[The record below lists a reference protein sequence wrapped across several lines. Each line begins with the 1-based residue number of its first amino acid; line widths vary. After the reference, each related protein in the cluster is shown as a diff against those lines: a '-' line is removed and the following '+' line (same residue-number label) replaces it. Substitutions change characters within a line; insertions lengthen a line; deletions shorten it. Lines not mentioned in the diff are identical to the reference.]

1 MYKDVWKRSLAA
13 VLTLCLVVT
22 LVQWPTTV
30 KAEGTKT
37 WHTYQYGGEGEASQV
52 EVKTAAAVFTAN
64 QNADGGNEILE
75 RISFDVHTQ
84 EEASGAKATVSYYVN
99 PAEGIP
105 DAGQFVGSEE
115 VYQLTEGTNSA
126 EFNIDSVELE
136 PGTVFSVIVTL
147 EGEGVSFY
155 ADEGGGSG
163 KTYVKAEDGAW
174 KDMASEGKYL
184 TIQAI
189 TYDVAQEE
197 AGIIQHLRE
206 TFSKSGSDTGIST
219 ENGSEQPGTEVQ
231 NNTESSEQPGTEIPV
246 NTESSEQP
254 GTEIPVNTETVEQ
267 PGTEIPDNT
276 ETVEQ
281 PGTEIPDNTET
292 VEQPG
297 TEIPDNTETVEQPGT
312 EIPDNTETVEQPGT
326 VIPDNTE
333 TGGQPT
339 TEQTDKK
346 QTGSNGLPL
355 RKSAKA
361 APRTGGQ
368 PAISMDTLTLGVG
381 ETRQLSINDGETDV
395 VYTWASDNGEV
406 ASVDSS
412 GLVTANAVGSA
423 EISISDG
430 EGTKLDTCTVTV
442 KPNISETTVVIE
454 TAVYTGAA
462 LEPVI
467 HVTAKDGQTE
477 LVKDTDY
484 SVTYETQPMQNANTY
499 NITITGANSYAG
511 SRTETFTIEPESLT
525 DIDRI
530 TVEMNDSALDGGDLG
545 QIITVKDSSNGNMT
559 LTKDT
564 DYALSSST
572 DEETGRVT
580 VTITGQGNYK
590 DSVDVA
596 LPTSIT
602 NAELILASGQYIYK
616 GTEWQPEVRVKIP
629 GYDFELRAGID
640 YDIAY
645 SDNVAVGNATVTVT
659 GKGEYAGT
667 ASTQF
672 EIIAKDINN
681 GDHDAI
687 GTDVIVDIGVAKPT
701 GGAFTESD
709 LPDMTVTYNGRTL
722 EKNTDYTIDSTITVD
737 GNTGTLTLLGK
748 GNFTGTRQVSFAIG
762 TNDITT
768 AFDGIES
775 ISDITYTGSALEPPV
790 VLTMGGVNAGLI
802 QDTDYTV
809 TYNNNIDAGQASVTI
824 TGIGSYGGSKT
835 IDDAFTIKPA
845 DLDTNNEIEYQYEN
859 SIFYS
864 PDVAGMKPE
873 VTVNY
878 KGSALEAGTD
888 YNVSYDIE
896 SSPTPG
902 IGRYDITISVAS
914 GNFTGTKTLS
924 YEVKACPL
932 SDQDHPDRIKL
943 ELTKGTVYTY
953 TGHDIDPGLKLTH
966 TESGTVLAE
975 STDYTVDYSPNRRD
989 AGTVTVTVTGKGN
1002 YTGFL
1007 QTTYTINKIPIETVK
1022 LEVDKAQSRYVAGYD
1037 GPYLGMLWYDGGNA
1051 VELEVT
1057 VKDQQG
1063 NLLQEGTDYE
1073 ISYEDNKDMSKGT
1086 ETAQLILTG
1095 KGDYTGTASYRFLI
1109 AKKLSDCDVQGVE
1122 DVTYTGDEI
1131 TFENLE
1137 VSDPNGI
1144 LTPKTVLEQ
1153 GVDYDAVYEN
1163 NVNAAEE
1170 GDASAPMVTI
1180 QAKEWTAFPT
1190 ANGCYVSD
1198 GTDVQHTFTIAP
1210 RSLDEAE
1217 LAGDIEKVY
1226 ENVAVTLDYADI
1238 NLVYN
1243 GKTLTDS
1250 DYTIGSYNNNDK
1262 VTDSAT
1268 VLLRGKGNFNGTK
1281 TLAFRITG
1289 KTLDDAVVEVADA
1302 VYTGSALYPEVTVY
1316 TDESK
1321 TVALK
1326 KGTDYDYSN
1335 ADYSNN
1341 VDAGE
1346 ASVTITGLGTYAG
1359 STRDVTFI
1367 IRPRDISTDSADGGT
1382 VSVQNITAPVTF
1394 TGSEIEQP
1402 NLRVDFTRNGTTGS
1416 VTLQK
1421 GSDYT
1426 VSYEDN
1432 VNVGTAE
1439 VIIEGTGNYTGEYTG
1454 TTFKIEQK
1462 DISNDDVEVAEIE
1475 PQGFTGIGVTPVPE
1489 ITYGDYTLTSADY
1502 TLSYQNNISIGEATV
1517 TITGRGNFTGST
1529 TANFQIAL
1537 SIEDESQI
1545 TVSCPDAGNTFIYK
1559 GSAYEPEVT
1568 VTRVGIGTLVE
1579 DEAYTVTYENNTDA
1593 GTASVTVKGI
1603 GNYAGTKT
1611 FQFTIAPKNISETD
1625 VTLAVGGKTDGSY
1638 SAVYTGSRITPDVV
1652 VAFGSIEL
1660 KEKTDYTLTY
1670 GSVDVNN
1677 INAGTVPVTVTGAGN
1692 YTGTRSSNFI
1702 ISPRSIGSGTAFANG
1717 FSMEEIPPQPEQNGN
1732 QVTPIPQLRYGRD
1745 LLVNEQDY
1753 NLTYTNN
1760 TASGTA
1766 NIFIHGQGNFT
1777 GTVQKTF
1784 EITTSIEGAVVDIPE
1799 VYFDAARYD
1808 KNTDT
1813 ITPFTF
1819 DDGDIKV
1826 TLDGQEVPREQYDVS
1841 YEGNDKA
1848 LGNMTLIITGKE
1860 GLAGTVRKSFAVKGK
1875 MENATVTVGNQV
1887 WTGEPLT
1894 PVPIVTYT
1902 LGDYTETLTEGVEYV
1917 VTRYTGNSGAAGTE
1931 ASVTVTGMDY
1941 MEGTATGTFQIL
1953 ANGGQFDVAGVEAS
1967 YKYRGTAI
1975 KPAVTVSMD
1984 NRSLTEG
1991 EDYEVIY
1998 GANTNAGT
2006 KGYVT
2011 VTGIGSYED
2020 AIAKVV
2026 TFDIEP
2032 QNMADLKILD
2042 GNSEVFANR
2051 EYTGS
2056 EIIPEVKLV
2065 YQSGSESYTMQE
2077 SDYTVTA
2084 GTNVVSVGTADIV
2097 ITPDGNNITGDAR
2110 TVQFQI
2116 KAKDISE
2123 PASGTDTIDVSLSDY
2138 SYTYDG
2144 TEKKP
2149 SVTVKYKYGT
2159 TDSEV
2164 RTLEE
2169 NVDYTLVYSDNVNK
2183 GTASV
2188 TVTGIGN
2195 YTGSRTAEYEI
2206 APFDITNAPEI
2217 SASLTN
2223 GNSYPYMGSKTGV
2236 TPEVSVTWNGTPLT
2250 AGTDYEVTYS
2260 NNTSVGSNAMAQIT
2274 GKGNFSGTVTCS
2286 FSIVQHDIAAA
2297 DIILEPIDNQ
2307 SYTGEPITPEVKMTC
2322 GDYQLQ
2328 ANVDYRLVFSGDHTE
2343 IGEVSVT
2350 IEGIGGFSGSR
2361 QTSFRIA
2368 SSIENAVVEGLK
2380 ASYTYTGSRI
2390 EVESLGITAVKIG
2403 ETVLTADDYTIV
2415 YKEGS
2420 DGTNVGEQILLL
2432 KGTGTYGGS
2441 KELSFEIEPKDI
2453 SDEDIV
2459 MTGFAES
2466 MPYEEELK
2474 QDITLTWGE
2483 ITLKEDEDYT
2493 VTISPSS
2500 QSNIYTMTVA
2510 GKGNYTGKIVRDFTV
2525 IRSGL
2530 DGAEIRN
2537 VSSTYTYTGEEIK
2550 PVPEVWLN
2558 GGVLTEDEDYTVSY
2572 AGNINAGTATL
2583 TVTGKGNY
2591 SGTQEVTYTILRKS
2605 LLNGVTFSDIPQQT
2619 YTGREIRPTLTV
2631 SDGGRT
2637 LAAGQDYTL
2646 MYSNNRNPGNNAAAV
2661 IVAGKGNYTATKQ
2674 VKFSIKPGAVASLAV
2689 TGNSNSSI
2697 TIGWSSDGLATG
2709 YEIYRAGSDGQFKRI
2724 ARRSGSTVYTDTN
2737 LTSGETY
2744 TYKVRAYL
2752 VTGSDTFYGSWSP
2765 EVRQTI

>member
-1 MYKDVWKRSLAA
+1 M
-13 VLTLCLVVT
+13 TLCLVVT

-64 QNADGGNEILE
+64 QTADGGNEILE

-84 EEASGAKATVSYYVN
+84 EEASGVKATVSYYVN

-115 VYQLTEGTNSA
+115 VYQLTEGTNSV

-136 PGTVFSVIVTL
+136 PGTAFSVIVTL

-155 ADEGGGSG
+155 ADEGSGSG

-197 AGIIQHLRE
+197 VGIIQHLRE

-219 ENGSEQPGTEVQ
+219 ENGSEQPGTEAPD
-231 NNTESSEQPGTEIPV
+231 NTESGEQPGTEAPDNTESGEQPGTEITD
-246 NTESSEQP
+246 NTEAVEQP
-254 GTEIPVNTETVEQ
+254 GTEITDNTETGEQPGTEIIDNTETGEQ

-276 ETVEQ
+276 EIVE
-281 PGTEIPDNTET
+281 
-292 VEQPG
+292 
-297 TEIPDNTETVEQPGT
+297 
-312 EIPDNTETVEQPGT
+312 
-326 VIPDNTE
+326 
-333 TGGQPT
+333 QPT
-339 TEQTDKK
+339 TEQKDKK

-355 RKSAKA
+355 RKSVKA
-361 APRTGGQ
+361 APRAGGQ
-368 PAISMDTLTLGVG
+368 PTISMDTLTLGVG
-381 ETRQLSINDGETDV
+381 ETQQLSINDGETDV

-406 ASVDSS
+406 ASVDGS
-412 GLVTANAVGSA
+412 GLVTANAAGSA

-442 KPNISETTVVIE
+442 KPNIAETTVVIE
-454 TAVYTGAA
+454 TAVYTGEA

-477 LVKDTDY
+477 LVKATDY
-484 SVTYETQPMQNANTY
+484 SVKYETPTMQDANTY

-525 DIDRI
+525 DAGRI
-530 TVEMNDSALDGGDLG
+530 TVEINESALDGGELG
-545 QIITVKDSSNGNMT
+545 RIIAVKDSSNSGMT
-559 LTKDT
+559 LTEET
-564 DYALSSST
+564 DYTLSSST

-590 DSVDVA
+590 DSIDTV

-602 NAELILASGQYIYK
+602 NAELILASAQYIYK

-629 GYDFELRAGID
+629 GYDFELRADID
-640 YDIAY
+640 YDIEY
-645 SDNVAVGNATVTVT
+645 SSNTDVGDAMVTVT

-667 ASTQF
+667 AWTQF

-687 GTDVIVDIGVAKPT
+687 GTDVIVDIGVASPKE
-701 GGAFTESD
+701 GEYTESD
-709 LPDMTVTYNGRTL
+709 LPKMTVTYNGKTL
-722 EKNTDYTIDSTITVD
+722 EKETDYTIDSAIKVD
-737 GNTGTLTLLGK
+737 GNTGTLTLQGT
-748 GNFTGTRQVSFAIG
+748 GNFTGTRLVSFAIG
-762 TNDITT
+762 TNDIAT
-768 AFDGIES
+768 AFGDIES

-790 VLTMGGVNAGLI
+790 VLTKDGAAAGLVEGR
-802 QDTDYTV
+802 DYTV
-809 TYNNNIDAGQASVTI
+809 TYNNNINAGKASVTI

-896 SSPTPG
+896 SSPTQG
-902 IGRYDITISVAS
+902 SGGYNITVSPAS

-943 ELTKGTVYTY
+943 ELKPESYTY
-953 TGHDIDPGLKLTH
+953 TGNAIDPGLKLTH
-966 TESGTVLAE
+966 MESGQELVKD
-975 STDYTVDYSPNRRD
+975 TDYTVDYSPNQVD
-989 AGTVTVTVTGKGN
+989 AGTVTVNVDGKGN

-1007 QTTYTINKIPIETVK
+1007 QTTFTINKIPIETVK
-1022 LEVDKAQSRYVAGYD
+1022 LEVTSEESDGRVMAYNGSYLAMMKYD
-1037 GPYLGMLWYDGGNA
+1037 NGNA
-1051 VELEVT
+1051 VKVTDQNGNEL
-1057 VKDQQG
+1057 K
-1063 NLLQEGTDYE
+1063 EGTHYD
-1073 ISYEDNKDMSKGT
+1073 ISYEDNKDMSDGT
-1086 ETAQLILTG
+1086 KTARLILKG
-1095 KGDYTGTASYRFLI
+1095 KGAYTGTASYHYLI
-1109 AKKLSDCDVQGVE
+1109 AKELSVCNVDGV
-1122 DVTYTGDEI
+1122 DDATYTGDEI
-1131 TFENLE
+1131 TLENLE

-1153 GVDYDAVYEN
+1153 GVDYDVAYKH
-1163 NVNAAEE
+1163 NVDAAKA
-1170 GDASAPMVTI
+1170 DDSSAPTVKI

-1226 ENVAVTLDYADI
+1226 ENRAVTLGYADI

-1243 GKTLTDS
+1243 GKNLTDS

-1268 VLLRGKGNFNGTK
+1268 VLLRGTGNFTGTK
-1281 TLAFRITG
+1281 TLTFRITG
-1289 KTLDDAVVEVADA
+1289 KTLDDAVVEVEDA

-1316 TDESK
+1316 ADESK

-1346 ASVTITGLGTYAG
+1346 ASVTITGLGTYEG
-1359 STRDVTFI
+1359 STREVTFI
-1367 IRPRDISTDSADGGT
+1367 IRPRDISENNADGGS
-1382 VSVQNITAPVTF
+1382 VSVQNTDASVTF
-1394 TGSEIEQP
+1394 TGSKIEQP
-1402 NLRVDFTRNGTTGS
+1402 NLRVDFTRNGTTS
-1416 VTLQK
+1416 PVTLQK

-1432 VNVGTAE
+1432 VNVGTAK
-1439 VIIEGTGNYTGEYTG
+1439 VTIVGTGNYTGEYTG
-1454 TTFKIEQK
+1454 TTFEITTKNIA
-1462 DISNDDVEVAEIE
+1462 DSDVEVAEIE

-1638 SAVYTGSRITPDVV
+1638 SAVYTGSGITPDVE

-1660 KEKTDYTLTY
+1660 EENTDYTLTY
-1670 GSVDVNN
+1670 GSADVNN

-1702 ISPRSIGSGTAFANG
+1702 ISPRSIGFGTSFANG

-1745 LLVNEQDY
+1745 LLVNGEDY

-1766 NIFIHGQGNFT
+1766 NIFIHGQGNFA

-1784 EITTSIEGAVVDIPE
+1784 EITASIEGAVVDVPE

-1808 KNTDT
+1808 KNTDA

-1819 DDGDIKV
+1819 DDEDIKV
-1826 TLDGQEVPREQYDVS
+1826 TLNGAEVPKEQYDVS

-1848 LGNMTLIITGKE
+1848 LGNMTLIITGKD
-1860 GLAGTVRKSFAVKGK
+1860 GLAGTIRKSFAVKGK

-1902 LGDYTETLTEGVEYV
+1902 LGDYAKTLTEGVEYV
-1917 VTRYTGNSGAAGTE
+1917 VTRYTGNNGAAGTE

-1941 MEGTATGTFQIL
+1941 MEGTATGTFRIL

-2011 VTGIGSYED
+2011 VTGLGSYED
-2020 AIAKVV
+2020 AVARVV

-2042 GNSEVFANR
+2042 GNSEVFADR

-2077 SDYTVTA
+2077 SDYAVTA

-2144 TEKKP
+2144 TENRP
-2149 SVTVKYKYGT
+2149 SVTVKYQYGT

-2169 NVDYTLVYSDNVNK
+2169 NVDYTLAYSDNVNK

-2188 TVTGIGN
+2188 IITGIGN

-2223 GNSYPYMGSKTGV
+2223 GTSYPYMGSKTGV
-2236 TPEVSVTWNGTPLT
+2236 TPEVAVTWNGTPLT

-2260 NNTSVGSNAMAQIT
+2260 NNTSVGSNAMARIT
-2274 GKGNFSGTVTCS
+2274 GKGNFTGTVTCG

-2322 GDYQLQ
+2322 GDYELQ
-2328 ANVDYRLVFSGDHTE
+2328 ANVDYRLVFTGDHTE

-2361 QTSFRIA
+2361 QTSFWIA
-2368 SSIENAVVEGLK
+2368 SSIENAEVEGLQ

-2459 MTGFAES
+2459 MTGFEES

-2483 ITLKEDEDYT
+2483 ITLEEDEDYT

-2510 GKGNYTGKIVRDFTV
+2510 GEGNYTGEIERDFTV

-2530 DGAEIRN
+2530 DGTEIRN

-2558 GGVLTEDEDYTVSY
+2558 GGVLTENEDYTISY
-2572 AGNINAGTATL
+2572 ADNVNAGTATL

-2591 SGTQEVTYTILRKS
+2591 SGMQEVNYTILRKS
-2605 LLNGVTFSDIPQQT
+2605 LLSGVTFSDIPQQT

-2637 LAAGQDYTL
+2637 LTTGQDYTL
-2646 MYSNNRNPGNNAAAV
+2646 MYSNNKNPGNNAAAV

>member
-1 MYKDVWKRSLAA
+1 M
-13 VLTLCLVVT
+13 TLCLVVT

-84 EEASGAKATVSYYVN
+84 EEASGVKATVSYYVN

-115 VYQLTEGTNSA
+115 VYQLTEGTNSV

-136 PGTVFSVIVTL
+136 PGTAFSVIVTL

-155 ADEGGGSG
+155 ADEGNGSG

-197 AGIIQHLRE
+197 VGIIQHLRE
-206 TFSKSGSDTGIST
+206 TFSESGSDTGIST
-219 ENGSEQPGTEVQ
+219 ENGSEQPGTEAPD
-231 NNTESSEQPGTEIPV
+231 NTESGEQPGTEITD
-246 NTESSEQP
+246 NTETGEQP
-254 GTEIPVNTETVEQ
+254 GTEITDNTETGEQ

-276 ETVEQ
+276 EIVEQ
-281 PGTEIPDNTET
+281 PTTEIPDNTEI
-292 VEQPG
+292 VE
-297 TEIPDNTETVEQPGT
+297 
-312 EIPDNTETVEQPGT
+312 
-326 VIPDNTE
+326 
-333 TGGQPT
+333 QPT
-339 TEQTDKK
+339 TEQKDKK

-355 RKSAKA
+355 RKSVKA
-361 APRTGGQ
+361 APRAGGQ
-368 PAISMDTLTLGVG
+368 PTISMDTLTLGVG
-381 ETRQLSINDGETDV
+381 ETQQLSINDGETDV

-406 ASVDSS
+406 ASVDGS
-412 GLVTANAVGSA
+412 GLVTANAAGSA

-442 KPNISETTVVIE
+442 KPNIAETTVVIE
-454 TAVYTGAA
+454 TAVYTGEA

-477 LVKDTDY
+477 LVKATDY
-484 SVTYETQPMQNANTY
+484 SVKYETPTMQDANTY

-525 DIDRI
+525 DAGRI
-530 TVEMNDSALDGGDLG
+530 TVEINESALDGGELG
-545 QIITVKDSSNGNMT
+545 RIIAVKDSSNSGMT
-559 LTKDT
+559 LTEET
-564 DYALSSST
+564 DYTLSSST

-590 DSVDVA
+590 DSIDTV

-602 NAELILASGQYIYK
+602 NAELILASAQYIYK

-629 GYDFELRAGID
+629 GYDFELRADID
-640 YDIAY
+640 YDIEY
-645 SDNVAVGNATVTVT
+645 SSNTDVGDAMVTVT

-667 ASTQF
+667 AWNQF

-687 GTDVIVDIGVAKPT
+687 GTDVIVDIGVASPKE
-701 GGAFTESD
+701 GEYTESD
-709 LPDMTVTYNGRTL
+709 LPKMTVTYNGKTL
-722 EKNTDYTIDSTITVD
+722 EKETDYTIDSMIKVD
-737 GNTGTLTLLGK
+737 GNTGTLTLQGT
-748 GNFTGTRQVSFAIG
+748 GNFTGTRLVSFAIG
-762 TNDITT
+762 TNDIAT
-768 AFDGIES
+768 AFGDIES

-790 VLTMGGVNAGLI
+790 VLTKDGAAAGLVEGR
-802 QDTDYTV
+802 DYTV
-809 TYNNNIDAGQASVTI
+809 TYNNNINAGKASVTI

-902 IGRYDITISVAS
+902 IGRYDITISAAS

-943 ELTKGTVYTY
+943 ELKPESYTY
-953 TGHDIDPGLKLTH
+953 TGNAIDPGLKLTH
-966 TESGTVLAE
+966 TESGKELV
-975 STDYTVDYSPNRRD
+975 SGTDYTVTYSPNRVD
-989 AGTVTVTVTGKGN
+989 AGTVKVVVDGIGN

-1007 QTTYTINKIPIETVK
+1007 QTTFTINKIPIETVK
-1022 LEVDKAQSRYVAGYD
+1022 LEVNAGQDGLVAAYN
-1037 GPYLGMLWYDGGNA
+1037 GPYLGMLWYAGGNE
-1051 VELEVT
+1051 VELAVT
-1057 VKDQQG
+1057 VTDQAG
-1063 NLLQEGTDYE
+1063 NTLLEGRDYE

-1086 ETAQLILTG
+1086 ETAKLVLTG
-1095 KGDYTGTASYRFLI
+1095 KGDYTGTALYRYLI

-1131 TFENLE
+1131 TLENLV

-1163 NVNAAEE
+1163 NVNAAEKSA
-1170 GDASAPMVTI
+1170 ASAPTVKI

-1226 ENVAVTLDYADI
+1226 ENRAVTLGYADI

-1243 GKTLTDS
+1243 GKNLTDS

-1268 VLLRGKGNFNGTK
+1268 VLLRGTGNFTGTK

-1289 KTLDDAVVEVADA
+1289 KTLDDAIVEVADA
-1302 VYTGSALYPEVTVY
+1302 VYTGSPQYPEVTVY
-1316 TDESK
+1316 ADESE
-1321 TVALK
+1321 TIALK
-1326 KGTDYDYSN
+1326 KGTDYTYSN

-1367 IRPRDISTDSADGGT
+1367 IRPRDISTDSADGGS
-1382 VSVQNITAPVTF
+1382 VSVQNTDASVTF
-1394 TGSEIEQP
+1394 TGSKIEQP
-1402 NLRVDFTRNGTTGS
+1402 NLRVDFTRNGTTS
-1416 VTLQK
+1416 PVTLQK

-1432 VNVGTAE
+1432 VNVGTAK
-1439 VIIEGTGNYTGEYTG
+1439 VTIVGTGNYTGEYTG
-1454 TTFKIEQK
+1454 TTFEITTKNIA
-1462 DISNDDVEVAEIE
+1462 DSDVEVAEIE

-1638 SAVYTGSRITPDVV
+1638 SAVYTGSGITPDVE

-1660 KEKTDYTLTY
+1660 EENTDYTLTH
-1670 GSVDVNN
+1670 GSADVNN

-1702 ISPRSIGSGTAFANG
+1702 ISPRSIGSGTSFANG

-1745 LLVNEQDY
+1745 LLVNGEDY

-1766 NIFIHGQGNFT
+1766 NIFIHGQGNFA

-1784 EITTSIEGAVVDIPE
+1784 EITASIEGAVVDVPE

-1808 KNTDT
+1808 KNTDA

-1819 DDGDIKV
+1819 DDEDIKV
-1826 TLDGQEVPREQYDVS
+1826 TLNGAEVPKEQYDVS

-1848 LGNMTLIITGKE
+1848 LGNMTLIITGKD
-1860 GLAGTVRKSFAVKGK
+1860 GLAGTIRKSFAVKGK

-1902 LGDYTETLTEGVEYV
+1902 LGDYAKTLTEGVEYV
-1917 VTRYTGNSGAAGTE
+1917 VTRYTGNNGAAGTE

-1941 MEGTATGTFQIL
+1941 MEGTATGTFRIL

-2011 VTGIGSYED
+2011 VTGLGSYED
-2020 AIAKVV
+2020 AVARVV

-2032 QNMADLKILD
+2032 QNMADLKIRD
-2042 GNSEVFANR
+2042 GNSEVFADR

-2056 EIIPEVKLV
+2056 EIIPQVKLV
-2065 YQSGSESYTMQE
+2065 YQSGSQSYEMQE

-2084 GTNVVSVGTADIV
+2084 GTNVVSVGAADIV
-2097 ITPDGNNITGDAR
+2097 ITPEGSNITGDAR

-2116 KAKDISE
+2116 KAKDLSK
-2123 PASGTDTIDVSLSDY
+2123 PASGTDAIDVSLSNY

-2144 TEKKP
+2144 TEKN
-2149 SVTVKYKYGT
+2149 TLCYR
-2159 TDSEV
+2159 EV
-2164 RTLEE
+2164 QIR
-2169 NVDYTLVYSDNVNK
+2169 DDRQR
-2183 GTASV
+2183 GA
-2188 TVTGIGN
+2188 
-2195 YTGSRTAEYEI
+2195 
-2206 APFDITNAPEI
+2206 DIRGERR
-2217 SASLTN
+2217 LH
-2223 GNSYPYMGSKTGV
+2223 TGV
-2236 TPEVSVTWNGTPLT
+2236 
-2250 AGTDYEVTYS
+2250 
-2260 NNTSVGSNAMAQIT
+2260 Q
-2274 GKGNFSGTVTCS
+2274 
-2286 FSIVQHDIAAA
+2286 
-2297 DIILEPIDNQ
+2297 
-2307 SYTGEPITPEVKMTC
+2307 
-2322 GDYQLQ
+2322 
-2328 ANVDYRLVFSGDHTE
+2328 R
-2343 IGEVSVT
+2343 
-2350 IEGIGGFSGSR
+2350 
-2361 QTSFRIA
+2361 
-2368 SSIENAVVEGLK
+2368 
-2380 ASYTYTGSRI
+2380 
-2390 EVESLGITAVKIG
+2390 
-2403 ETVLTADDYTIV
+2403 
-2415 YKEGS
+2415 
-2420 DGTNVGEQILLL
+2420 
-2432 KGTGTYGGS
+2432 
-2441 KELSFEIEPKDI
+2441 
-2453 SDEDIV
+2453 
-2459 MTGFAES
+2459 
-2466 MPYEEELK
+2466 
-2474 QDITLTWGE
+2474 
-2483 ITLKEDEDYT
+2483 
-2493 VTISPSS
+2493 
-2500 QSNIYTMTVA
+2500 
-2510 GKGNYTGKIVRDFTV
+2510 
-2525 IRSGL
+2525 
-2530 DGAEIRN
+2530 
-2537 VSSTYTYTGEEIK
+2537 
-2550 PVPEVWLN
+2550 
-2558 GGVLTEDEDYTVSY
+2558 
-2572 AGNINAGTATL
+2572 
-2583 TVTGKGNY
+2583 
-2591 SGTQEVTYTILRKS
+2591 
-2605 LLNGVTFSDIPQQT
+2605 
-2619 YTGREIRPTLTV
+2619 
-2631 SDGGRT
+2631 
-2637 LAAGQDYTL
+2637 
-2646 MYSNNRNPGNNAAAV
+2646 
-2661 IVAGKGNYTATKQ
+2661 
-2674 VKFSIKPGAVASLAV
+2674 
-2689 TGNSNSSI
+2689 
-2697 TIGWSSDGLATG
+2697 
-2709 YEIYRAGSDGQFKRI
+2709 
-2724 ARRSGSTVYTDTN
+2724 
-2737 LTSGETY
+2737 
-2744 TYKVRAYL
+2744 
-2752 VTGSDTFYGSWSP
+2752 
-2765 EVRQTI
+2765 